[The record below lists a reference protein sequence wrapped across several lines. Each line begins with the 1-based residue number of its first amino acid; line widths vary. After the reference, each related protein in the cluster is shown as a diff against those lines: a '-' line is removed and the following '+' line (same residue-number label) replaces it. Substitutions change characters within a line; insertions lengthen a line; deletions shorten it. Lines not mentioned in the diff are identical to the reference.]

1 MWAPGPPGL
10 GADDGEVVGVVSESG
25 EKLAAEE
32 LAAQLEV
39 DVRELVPDGPGDAGE
54 HVVRR
59 RTDEPHRHPA

>member
-1 MWAPGPPGL
+1 
-10 GADDGEVVGVVSESG
+10 VVSESG